1 MGAHPLPSHT
11 NSEGFI
17 LQCIRP
23 IEKRR
28 TTVPEG
34 SSPMGKQRVVSDPAN
49 RRIGLTRF
57 IVPHES
63 FAWYTRSIALT
74 TLCTGILLAIAM
86 WIYSN
91 QLYQA
96 MGMPPMAQDPA
107 VLAQYNRFT
116 MVTTTLV
123 VIVGTLYITTVSAYL
138 FHRVAGPVYRIE
150 LHMKDVLDG
159 YAVDPLRF
167 REKDQLPEL
176 AETYNQLLYKLEVI
190 EPKPDSEV
198 RV

>member
-1 MGAHPLPSHT
+1 MG
-11 NSEGFI
+11 N
-17 LQCIRP
+17 
-23 IEKRR
+23 
-28 TTVPEG
+28 
-34 SSPMGKQRVVSDPAN
+34 QRVFSDPSN
-49 RRIGLTRF
+49 RRYGLTRF

-63 FAWYTRSIALT
+63 FKWYTRSIALT
-74 TLCTGILLAIAM
+74 TLFTGLGLAIAM

-116 MVTTTLV
+116 MITTAIV
-123 VIVGTLYITTVSAYL
+123 VVVGTLYITTVSAFL

-150 LHMKDVLDG
+150 RHMKDVLDG

-167 REKDQLPEL
+167 RDNDQLPEL
-176 AETYNQLLYKLEVI
+176 ADTYNQLLYKMEII
-190 EPKPDSEV
+190 EPKPDSEIPS
-198 RV
+198 